1 MHRYSNRCISS
12 GQMFQL
18 FENTVVF
25 HSWSEMFSTEDWW
38 GKKNKKRKE
47 KKYLRTSALE
57 NDSFIVVFVYL
68 KHCFSRL
75 FLDICRMT
83 LVALKVFKKFAV
95 SFHLLLQGMNIFLSL
110 YIIPEKISENPF
122 SLPYNNFSIS

>member
-1 MHRYSNRCISS
+1 
-12 GQMFQL
+12 
-18 FENTVVF
+18 
-25 HSWSEMFSTEDWW
+25 MFSTEDWW

-57 NDSFIVVFVYL
+57 NDNFIVVFVYL

-83 LVALKVFKKFAV
+83 LVAHKVIKKNCCKF
-95 SFHLLLQGMNIFLSL
+95 SFIVTRIEYL
-110 YIIPEKISENPF
+110 PF
-122 SLPYNNFSIS
+122 SVYHPRKNLRESVFLTI